1 MSLKITTKP
10 EAVFNEYKK
19 GNEYKAYI
27 GEKGIFEQSKINE
40 RFYVGDQ
47 WYGAQCGNDKPLIRQ
62 NIIKRI
68 ADLKLSSITA
78 APIAVNYRAD
88 GVPDNAG
95 MREDI
100 KVAREGIIGGADF
113 TGNTTDIEIS
123 VITNIL
129 SDYFG
134 ISAERVKF
142 DFKKEQALRNA
153 YISGTGIA
161 YTYWDSTIKTGLYAD
176 EGKTTPINGDIAFEV
191 LDVEN
196 VCFGDPNCDDVQR
209 QPFIIVSQRL
219 DINEV
224 RREARRNRIS
234 AEEIENIKPDGADTY
249 NANAGMRGEQE
260 PEDSQRVTVLTK
272 FYREWDEDGDGYK
285 VMAVKVCEKAYV
297 RKPWDTS
304 LTLYPIAKM
313 SWANRRSSIYGDS
326 DITYQIPNQIALNRA
341 ESAAF
346 WGLMK
351 SGMPMTIVN
360 GDTIPDD
367 ITNNPGEVIKV
378 YGTVEDVAGAIRHI
392 QPPAFGSQYI
402 NMINDLASNTLSYN
416 GANEAALGDIRPD
429 NAAAIIQ
436 SREASLQPIQLLQNS
451 FYSFIEDIAKIW
463 ADFWMHLY
471 GERKLRVES
480 EDGTY
485 YVPFHPERYKN
496 LILTV
501 KIDVGSGP
509 IWSLP
514 SNIAILDSL
523 FGAQIIDKVDYLE
536 NMPEGVI
543 PNKTKILEKAREE
556 AKAMAMMPT
565 VLESTGGA
573 NPMPQ
578 SLPQSMEEEIPIE
591 AQGIP
596 AEVMD
601 I

>member
-1 MSLKITTKP
+1 MNSKITTEPK
-10 EAVFNEYKK
+10 AVFNEYKK
-19 GNEYKAYI
+19 GNEYKASV

-47 WYGAQCGNDKPLIRQ
+47 WYGAQCGNDKPLIKR

-68 ADLKLSSITA
+68 ADYKLSAITA

-88 GVPDNAG
+88 GVPDNSG
-95 MREDI
+95 LREE
-100 KVAREGIIGGADF
+100 VENARQGIIDGGDF
-113 TGNTTDIEIS
+113 AGKTTDIEIN

-129 SDYFG
+129 SGYFG
-134 ISAERVKF
+134 ITAERVKF

-161 YTYWDSTIKTGLYAD
+161 YTYWDDTIRTGLYAD
-176 EGKTTPINGDIAFEV
+176 ESKTTPIKGDIAFEV

-196 VCFGDPNCDDVQR
+196 VYFGDPNCDDVQR

-219 DINEV
+219 DVNEV
-224 RREARRNRIS
+224 RREARRNRIT
-234 AEEIENIKPDGADTY
+234 AEEIENIKPDNAETY
-249 NANAGMRGEQE
+249 EVNAGTRGEQE
-260 PEDSQRVTVLTK
+260 PSDSQRVTVLTK
-272 FYREWDEDGDGYK
+272 FYKEWDKEGDTYK
-285 VMAVKVCEKAYV
+285 VMCVKVCEKSYV
-297 RKPWDTS
+297 RKPWDTGI
-304 LTLYPIAKM
+304 TLYPIAKM

-326 DITYQIPNQIALNRA
+326 DITYQISNQIAINRA
-341 ESAAF
+341 ESAGL

-351 SGMPMTIVN
+351 TGMPMTVVN
-360 GDTIPDD
+360 GDTITGD

-392 QPPAFGSQYI
+392 QPPSFGSQYI
-402 NMINDLASNTLSYN
+402 NMINDLANNTLSDN
-416 GANEAALGDIRPD
+416 GANDAALGDVRPD

-451 FYSFIEDIAKIW
+451 FYSFVEDIAKIW

-471 GERKLRVES
+471 GDRKLRVEN
-480 EDGTY
+480 EDGVY
-485 YVPFHPERYKN
+485 YVPFHPSRYEN
-496 LILTV
+496 LLFTV

-514 SNIAILDSL
+514 SSIAILDSL
-523 FGAQIIDKVDYLE
+523 LSAGIIDKVEYLE
-536 NMPEGVI
+536 NMPDGVI
-543 PNKTKILEKAREE
+543 PNKTKILEKAREQ
-556 AKAMAMMPT
+556 AKAVEMVPPT
-565 VLESTGGA
+565 PEEGDEVTPPPQ
-573 NPMPQ
+573 PMPN
-578 SLPQSMEEEIPIE
+578 EEIPIE

-596 AEVMD
+596 MEVMD

>member
-1 MSLKITTKP
+1 MSLKIMTEPKS
-10 EAVFNEYKK
+10 VFSEYKK
-19 GNEYKAYI
+19 GNEYKASI

-47 WYGAQCGNDKPLIRQ
+47 WYGAQCGNDKPLIRR

-68 ADLKLSSITA
+68 GDYKLSAITA

-88 GVPDNAG
+88 GVPDNAS
-95 MREDI
+95 MRESI
-100 KVAREGIIGGADF
+100 KEVKNGILSGQDF
-113 TGNTTDIEIS
+113 TGSTSDVEIS
-123 VITNIL
+123 VIAKIL
-129 SDYFG
+129 SDYFS
-134 ISAERVKF
+134 IAAERVKF

-176 EGKTTPINGDIAFEV
+176 EGKTMPIKGDIAFEV

-219 DINEV
+219 DVNEV

-234 AEEIENIKPDGADTY
+234 AEDIEQIKPDGVDTY
-249 NANAGMRGEQE
+249 NANAGIRGEQE
-260 PEDSQRVTVLTK
+260 PEDSKRVTVLTK
-272 FYREWDEDGDGYK
+272 FYKEWDKEGDTYK
-285 VMAVKVCEKAYV
+285 VMCVKVCEKSYV

-313 SWANRRSSIYGDS
+313 SWANRRSSIYGDT
-326 DITYQIPNQIALNRA
+326 DITYQIPNQIAINRA
-341 ESAAF
+341 ESAGI

-351 SGMPMTIVN
+351 SGMPMTVVN
-360 GDTIPDD
+360 GDTITGD

-378 YGTVEDVAGAIRHI
+378 YGTVEDVAGAVRHI

-402 NMINDLASNTLSYN
+402 NMINDLASNTLSDN
-416 GANEAALGDIRPD
+416 GANDAALGDIRPD

-436 SREASLQPIQLLQNS
+436 SREASLQPIQLLQNA
-451 FYSFIEDIAKIW
+451 FYSFVEDIAKIW

-471 GERKLRVES
+471 GDRKLRVEN
-480 EDGTY
+480 EDGMF
-485 YVPFHPERYKN
+485 YVPFHPSRYEN
-496 LILTV
+496 LLLTV

-514 SNIAILDSL
+514 SSIAILDSL
-523 FGAQIIDKVDYLE
+523 FSAGIIDKVDYLE
-536 NMPEGVI
+536 NMPDGVI
-543 PNKTKILEKAREE
+543 PNKTKLLEKAREQ
-556 AKAMAMMPT
+556 ARAMAMMPP
-565 VLESTGGA
+565 ENMGG
-573 NPMPQ
+573 
-578 SLPQSMEEEIPIE
+578 EIPIE
-591 AQGIP
+591 QPISQPVEEELPIEMQGIP